1 MSRPAKIEID
11 LSALRHNFQQV
22 RQLAPQAKVLAM
34 VKANAYGHGL
44 VRIANAL
51 SDADGFGV
59 ACIEEALFLR
69 QAGIQQKIV
78 LVEGFFTADELSLI
92 AEYQLDTVIHNSH
105 QLEILRKVKLSK
117 PVNVWLKINTGMNRL
132 GFLTHYV
139 HQVYQQLQACEW
151 VKQITLMTHFA
162 DADVLDKD
170 TTQQQIKQFV
180 DVAQNFECERSLANS
195 AGILAWPQSHADW
208 VRPGIMLYGVS
219 PVANKM
225 GRDYQLKP
233 VMTLKSEI
241 IAIHNLQ
248 RGDAVGYGGTWICPE
263 DMRVGII
270 AMGYGD
276 GYPRQ
281 AKNDTP
287 ILLNGKKALL
297 IGRVSMDMISIDLRT
312 QPDAKIG
319 DPVVLWGSEL
329 PVEQISQASG
339 IFSYELLCGV
349 DRSYP
354 IRVEIEEKNDEENN

>member
-1 MSRPAKIEID
+1 VSRPAKIEIN
-11 LSALRHNFQQV
+11 LSALRHNFQRV
-22 RQLAPQAKVLAM
+22 RALAPQSKILAM

-44 VRIANAL
+44 VRVAHAL
-51 SDADGFGV
+51 PDADGFGV

-92 AEYQLDTVIHNSH
+92 AEYQLDTVIHSFH
-105 QLEILRKVKLSK
+105 QLEALKKTKLPK
-117 PVNVWLKINTGMNRL
+117 PINVWLKINTGMNRL
-132 GFLTHYV
+132 GFLP
-139 HQVYQQLQACEW
+139 QFAQQAYQQLKECTW
-151 VKQITLMTHFA
+151 VEQITLMTHFS
-162 DADVLDKD
+162 DADELDKEITRD
-170 TTQQQIKQFV
+170 QIKQFI
-180 DVAQNFECERSLANS
+180 DVAQNVECKQSFANS
-195 AGILAWPQSHADW
+195 AGILAWPQSHSDW
-208 VRPGIMLYGVS
+208 IRPGIMLYGVS
-219 PVANKM
+219 PIANKI

-241 IAIHNLQ
+241 IAIQDL
-248 RGDAVGYGGTWICPE
+248 RCGDVIGYGGTWICPE
-263 DMRVGII
+263 DMRIAII

-287 ILLNGKKALL
+287 VLLNGKKVSL

-312 QPDAKIG
+312 QSNAKVG
-319 DPVVLWGSEL
+319 DPVILWGNDL
-329 PVEQISQASG
+329 PVEQIAQASG

-354 IRVEIEEKNDEENN
+354 IRVEIEEKNDEESD